1 MKTYFVYILAGKSAT
16 LYVGVTNDLSRRL
29 LEHARKLVPG
39 FTRRYNIRRLVY
51 FEPFG
56 DARAAIAREKQ
67 LKRWTRQK
75 KQALIESTN
84 PQWKDLSG
92 SFRS

>member
-16 LYVGVTNDLSRRL
+16 LYVGVTNDLLRRL
-29 LEHARKLVPG
+29 LEHTRELVPG

-56 DARAAIAREKQ
+56 DVRTAIAREKQ
-67 LKRWTRQK
+67 LKRWTREK
-75 KQALIESTN
+75 KQALIESAN